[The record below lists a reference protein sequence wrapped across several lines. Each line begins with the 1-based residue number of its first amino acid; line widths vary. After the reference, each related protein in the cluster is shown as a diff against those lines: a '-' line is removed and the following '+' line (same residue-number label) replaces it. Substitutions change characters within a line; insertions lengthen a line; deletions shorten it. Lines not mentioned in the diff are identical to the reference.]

1 MAKKNKGV
9 GVYLKRGVGGQT
21 ISGENRGRDR
31 VYMEGDGVT
40 RWISGWVGV
49 VGGGVWCEARGM
61 RGRGGGARQGGEGG
75 CS

>member
-1 MAKKNKGV
+1 
-9 GVYLKRGVGGQT
+9 
-21 ISGENRGRDR
+21 
-31 VYMEGDGVT
+31 MEGDGVT

-75 CS
+75 LFVRWEGAFTLRCD